1 MALPFFC
8 QGLRDDL
15 GLQALLGIH
24 FLQAPV
30 FVLQFLHAGHQ
41 RGIHAAELGAPFVER
56 GVADAV
62 LAAQL
67 WDWRA
72 ALGLLEDG
80 DDLAIGKTGR
90 LHAELSKNLSLEN
103 STFKRDH
110 LVGGLPWPKKLLEV
124 QKQVPQYQICLT
136 ADQTSFVL
144 V

>member
-1 MALPFFC
+1 MPDRPILWWLNAGPRPIAPSPAAEMALPFFC
-8 QGLRDDL
+8 RGLRDDL
-15 GLQALLGIH
+15 GLQAHLGIH

-90 LHAELSKNLSLEN
+90 FHAELSKNLSLEN

-110 LVGGLPWPKKLLEV
+110 LVGGLP
-124 QKQVPQYQICLT
+124 
-136 ADQTSFVL
+136 
-144 V
+144 